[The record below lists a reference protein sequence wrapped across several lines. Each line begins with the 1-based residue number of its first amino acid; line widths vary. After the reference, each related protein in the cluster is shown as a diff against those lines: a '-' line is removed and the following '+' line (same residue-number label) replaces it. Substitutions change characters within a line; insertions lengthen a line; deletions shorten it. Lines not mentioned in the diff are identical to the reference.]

1 MPKPGGPFLLLMSTC
16 PSCGGPTE
24 KAGEDCL
31 ECREYFAEIK
41 PPRRPGKSYCDICG
55 EEFGNHWQAVGLAQ
69 HKWEAHGI
77 PGEVTFN
84 GRTKRFGPPPSWWGR
99 QSVLDRVLYV
109 SIPVGAVVGAFT
121 ATNPVHGLIVG
132 AVLGPTVVGGIVML
146 PGLAYLMVG
155 GTYSLIK
162 KGLRVLFRSAKW
174 LDRFLDP

>member
-1 MPKPGGPFLLLMSTC
+1 MPKPGGPSLLPMSTC

-55 EEFGNHWQAVGLAQ
+55 QQFGNAWQAVGLAQ

-84 GRTKRFGPPPSWWGR
+84 GRTTRFGPEQQEAKTFR
-99 QSVLDRVLYV
+99 QRLQTAQFFDNRPANWAFNLLVAFPLALVLSSALAFVVLAPIAALMDRLD
-109 SIPVGAVVGAFT
+109 FT
-121 ATNPVHGLIVG
+121 SPADKC
-132 AVLGPTVVGGIVML
+132 AQEM
-146 PGLAYLMVG
+146 
-155 GTYSLIK
+155 
-162 KGLRVLFRSAKW
+162 
-174 LDRFLDP
+174 DRQTRIECFERL